1 MEKEIISDYDLKVL
15 EVLKQIEKLNQMI
28 DFHTTSTGD
37 DLSREQYEF
46 LKERA
51 VAELQEALSIYKIE
65 VHAMIA
71 A

>member
-1 MEKEIISDYDLKVL
+1 MEKEIIADYDLKVL

-28 DFHTTSTGD
+28 EYHKTITNDS
-37 DLSREQYEF
+37 LSKEQYEF

-51 VAELQEALSIYKIE
+51 VSELQEALSIYKIE
-65 VHAMIA
+65 VNSMIA

>member
-1 MEKEIISDYDLKVL
+1 MEKEIIADYDLKVL

-28 DFHTTSTGD
+28 DYHKTITND
-37 DLSREQYEF
+37 NLSREQYEF

-51 VAELQEALSIYKIE
+51 VSELQEVLSIYKIE
-65 VHAMIA
+65 VHSMIA

>member
-1 MEKEIISDYDLKVL
+1 MEKEIIADYDLKVL

-28 DFHTTSTGD
+28 DYHKTVTNDS
-37 DLSREQYEF
+37 LSKEQYEF

-51 VAELQEALSIYKIE
+51 VSELQEVLSIYKIE
-65 VHAMIA
+65 VHSMIA

>member
-1 MEKEIISDYDLKVL
+1 MEKEIIADYDLKVL

-28 DFHTTSTGD
+28 DYHKTVTNDS
-37 DLSREQYEF
+37 LSKEQYEF

-51 VAELQEALSIYKIE
+51 ISELQEVLNIYKIE
-65 VHAMIA
+65 VNSMIA

>member
-1 MEKEIISDYDLKVL
+1 MEKEIIVDYDLKVL

-28 DFHTTSTGD
+28 DFHKTVTNDS
-37 DLSREQYEF
+37 LSKEEYEF

-51 VAELQEALSIYKIE
+51 ISELQEVLSIYKIE
-65 VHAMIA
+65 VHSMIA

>member
-1 MEKEIISDYDLKVL
+1 MEKEIIADYDLKVL

-28 DFHTTSTGD
+28 DYHKTVTNDS
-37 DLSREQYEF
+37 LSKEQYEF

-51 VAELQEALSIYKIE
+51 ISELQEGLSIYKIE
-65 VHAMIA
+65 VHSMIA

>member
-1 MEKEIISDYDLKVL
+1 MEKEIIADYDLKVL

-28 DFHTTSTGD
+28 DYHKTITNDS
-37 DLSREQYEF
+37 LSKEQYEF

-51 VAELQEALSIYKIE
+51 VSELQEALSIYKIE
-65 VHAMIA
+65 VNSMIA

>member
-1 MEKEIISDYDLKVL
+1 MEKEIIADYDLKVL

-28 DFHTTSTGD
+28 DYHKTITNDS
-37 DLSREQYEF
+37 LSKEQYEF

-51 VAELQEALSIYKIE
+51 VSELQEALGIYKIE
-65 VHAMIA
+65 VNSMIA